1 MIRITPEAW
10 QKQIDDC
17 ERCYPHEACGL
28 LVGPAPAG
36 RHDMQ
41 ITEAH
46 VIQNLNTERANDRFI
61 LDPREFDK
69 VDREIRTRNLEVVGV
84 YHSHPDHPPKPSQFD
99 LDRAK
104 EVVEAF
110 GDNPWIYFIA
120 AVAEGN
126 LEVCRGWVLNESNDA
141 FEEAEIAVEQ

>member
-46 VIQNLNTERANDRFI
+46 V
-61 LDPREFDK
+61 
-69 VDREIRTRNLEVVGV
+69 TRNLEVVGV